1 MNEFEP
7 VLDYILRVL
16 MLQINEKDMV
26 TIWIIIVATTKNWV
40 YSGVFYSG
48 VCECHYCTMTIDLW
62 WHFTETPL

>member
-16 MLQINEKDMV
+16 MLQMNEKDMV

-40 YSGVFYSG
+40 YSGVY
-48 VCECHYCTMTIDLW
+48 EHHYCIVTIDLW
-62 WHFTETPL
+62 WHFYKNATIGHTL